1 MTASSSSL
9 SPHLA
14 TMSLSDGWQS
24 VIRLDERSY
33 QWSQDPVARL
43 SDDFRQLCSEISGS
57 PCLVFRADDC
67 PDFVDSSL
75 CELFSHWLTI
85 DDVTSVSFCRAVFLL
100 DPSLES
106 GTAENMSKDS
116 FPGLRD
122 LGTINVI
129 RMATNGL
136 QGLRSGPYFYQEAS
150 FHHVYRA
157 FPDSQSAFF
166 SAITQSPIS
175 GQFIEHRPTDH
186 IAVPSRLYSPPQTAK
201 LPLSGLRFASKDV
214 FDVAGLK
221 TSAGSRSFFEL
232 SDPKP
237 KSAFIVQKL
246 TALGAV
252 LVGKAKNTQFANGE
266 DPQEW
271 IDYRC
276 PWNPRG
282 DGYQNPDTSSSG
294 SATAVSSYSC
304 LDFAIGSD
312 TCGSIACPA
321 AAQGIFGLRLS
332 TGALSH
338 EGAFTVSKYLDTSG
352 IFTRS
357 IDILHLV
364 TSKLLEGTSEY
375 GRSPPL
381 SEAQTIPS
389 RIVYPKSSFPHD
401 NGETIES
408 VDRFIKALE
417 SFCDTE
423 RTTLDIDEEW
433 KKTDPQGLGLSIY
446 SELKMTTAHLHLA
459 GFYDAITPFQKAYR
473 NIYQKNPYLDRVNT
487 EKLKLAR
494 LVTIE
499 DREKMVQ
506 QKAFFANFAYKQILQ
521 SGDGSGA
528 AGSLGGI
535 MVWPFNPQEP
545 QYRDSYPP
553 LTPHVNWRWDVD
565 YTAPLAGLPQVIV
578 PIGQFRYESRIT
590 GEPDFL
596 PIAASIVG
604 PPGSDIAL
612 LDFVSKFLQ
621 RTRGLLSVKPG
632 RYIV

>member
-1 MTASSSSL
+1 MG
-9 SPHLA
+9 
-14 TMSLSDGWQS
+14 LSDGWQS

-33 QWSQDPVARL
+33 QRSQDPVARL
-43 SDDFRQLCSEISGS
+43 GDNFRLFSQVSES
-57 PCLVFRADDC
+57 PCLVFRTDDC

-75 CELFSHWLTI
+75 CEVLSHWLTI
-85 DDVTSVSFCRAVFLL
+85 DDVTSVSFCRTVILL
-100 DPSLES
+100 DSSLEP
-106 GTAENMSKDS
+106 GTAKNMSKDS

-129 RMATNGL
+129 RVAANGL
-136 QGLRSGPYFYQEAS
+136 QGLRSGPYFYQEAGL
-150 FHHVYRA
+150 HHVYRV
-157 FPDSQSAFF
+157 FPDCQSAFF

-175 GQFIEHRPTDH
+175 GHFTEHRPTDH
-186 IAVPSRLYSPPQTAK
+186 VAVPSRLYSPPQTPK

-221 TSAGSRSFFEL
+221 TSAGSISFFEL
-232 SDPKP
+232 SDPEP

-271 IDYRC
+271 IDYPC

-294 SATAVSSYSC
+294 SATAVSSYPW

-321 AAQGIFGLRLS
+321 AAQGVFGLRLS
-332 TGALSH
+332 TGALPH
-338 EGAFTVSKYLDTSG
+338 EGAFTISKYLDTSG

-364 TSKLLEGTSEY
+364 TSKLLEGTSEHR
-375 GRSPPL
+375 RSPPQ
-381 SEAQTIPS
+381 SKVQTIPS
-389 RIVYPKSSFPHD
+389 RIVYPKSSFLHD

-417 SFCDTE
+417 TFCGIE
-423 RTTLDIDEEW
+423 QTTLDIDEEW

-446 SELKMTTAHLHLA
+446 AELKTTTAHLHLA
-459 GFYDAITPFQKAYR
+459 GFYDAIEPFQKAYR
-473 NIYQKNPYLDRVNT
+473 NTYQKDPYLDGVNS
-487 EKLKLAR
+487 EKMKLAR
-494 LVTIE
+494 LITIE

-506 QKAFFANFAYKQILQ
+506 QKALFANFVYKQILQ
-521 SGDGSGA
+521 SGDSSGA

-535 MVWPFNPQEP
+535 MVWPFNPQKP

-553 LTPHVNWRWDVD
+553 LTPHVNWRWHVD

-596 PIAASIVG
+596 PITASIVG
-604 PPGSDIAL
+604 PPGSDVML

>member
-1 MTASSSSL
+1 MPATSSSL
-9 SPHLA
+9 SPHPA

-85 DDVTSVSFCRAVFLL
+85 DDVTSVSFCKAVFLL
-100 DPSLES
+100 DPFLES
-106 GTAENMSKDS
+106 GTAENMFKDS

-150 FHHVYRA
+150 FHHVYRV

-186 IAVPSRLYSPPQTAK
+186 VAVPSRLYSPPQTPQ

-221 TSAGSRSFFEL
+221 TSAGSRVFFEL
-232 SDPKP
+232 SDPQP

-271 IDYRC
+271 FDYRC

-282 DGYQNPDTSSSG
+282 QLSPSS
-294 SATAVSSYSC
+294 
-304 LDFAIGSD
+304 
-312 TCGSIACPA
+312 
-321 AAQGIFGLRLS
+321 
-332 TGALSH
+332 AL
-338 EGAFTVSKYLDTSG
+338 
-352 IFTRS
+352 
-357 IDILHLV
+357 
-364 TSKLLEGTSEY
+364 
-375 GRSPPL
+375 
-381 SEAQTIPS
+381 
-389 RIVYPKSSFPHD
+389 
-401 NGETIES
+401 
-408 VDRFIKALE
+408 
-417 SFCDTE
+417 
-423 RTTLDIDEEW
+423 
-433 KKTDPQGLGLSIY
+433 GLGV
-446 SELKMTTAHLHLA
+446 
-459 GFYDAITPFQKAYR
+459 FY
-473 NIYQKNPYLDRVNT
+473 
-487 EKLKLAR
+487 
-494 LVTIE
+494 
-499 DREKMVQ
+499 
-506 QKAFFANFAYKQILQ
+506 
-521 SGDGSGA
+521 
-528 AGSLGGI
+528 
-535 MVWPFNPQEP
+535 
-545 QYRDSYPP
+545 
-553 LTPHVNWRWDVD
+553 
-565 YTAPLAGLPQVIV
+565 
-578 PIGQFRYESRIT
+578 
-590 GEPDFL
+590 
-596 PIAASIVG
+596 
-604 PPGSDIAL
+604 
-612 LDFVSKFLQ
+612 
-621 RTRGLLSVKPG
+621 
-632 RYIV
+632 

>member
-1 MTASSSSL
+1 MG
-9 SPHLA
+9 
-14 TMSLSDGWQS
+14 LSDGWQS

-43 SDDFRQLCSEISGS
+43 SADFRQFCSEISAS

-67 PDFVDSSL
+67 PDFADSSL

-85 DDVTSVSFCRAVFLL
+85 DDVTSVSFCRTVFLL

-106 GTAENMSKDS
+106 GTVENMSKDS

-150 FHHVYRA
+150 FHHVYRV

-166 SAITQSPIS
+166 SAITQNPIS

-186 IAVPSRLYSPPQTAK
+186 VAVPSRLYSPPQTPK

-294 SATAVSSYSC
+294 SATAVSSYPW

-332 TGALSH
+332 TGALPH
-338 EGAFTVSKYLDTSG
+338 EGVFTISKYLDTSG

-364 TSKLLEGTSEY
+364 TSKLLEGTSEP
-375 GRSPPL
+375 GRSLPL
-381 SEAQTIPS
+381 SETIPS
-389 RIVYPKSSFPHD
+389 RIVYPESSFPHD
-401 NGETIES
+401 NDETIDS

-417 SFCDTE
+417 SFCGTE
-423 RTTLDIDEEW
+423 RTTLDIDEKW
-433 KKTDPQGLGLSIY
+433 IKMDPHGHKLSIY
-446 SELKMTTAHLHLA
+446 SELKTTTAHLHLA
-459 GFYDAITPFQKAYR
+459 GFYDAIAPFQEAYR
-473 NIYQKNPYLDRVNT
+473 STYQKNPYLDRVNI

-506 QKAFFANFAYKQILQ
+506 QKAFFANFARKQILQ
-521 SGDGSGA
+521 GGDGSGA
-528 AGSLGGI
+528 TGSLGGI

-545 QYRDSYPP
+545 QYRDNYPS

-578 PIGQFRYESRIT
+578 PIGQFQYDSRIT

-612 LDFVSKFLQ
+612 LDFISKFLQ